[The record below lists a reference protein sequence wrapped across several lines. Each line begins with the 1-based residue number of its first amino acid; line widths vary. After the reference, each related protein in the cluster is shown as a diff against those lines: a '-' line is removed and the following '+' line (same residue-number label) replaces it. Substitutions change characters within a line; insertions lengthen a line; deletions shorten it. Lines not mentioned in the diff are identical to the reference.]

1 MRGDDIGQFN
11 KYLKDWAKNYTN
23 FKNNKEYQFQYNSK
37 KEYIDSILEQLNN
50 FDKKLTLKIKK
61 DIDVIIYNNKNT
73 DGLIA
78 ATIVCH
84 YLLTEGKKGLDDIN
98 FIKTGEGEANRIV
111 TSLKN
116 LYNGKKLNI
125 IILDLDIK
133 EYFYNEIKD
142 ITNNV
147 IVIDEHGIKELNNPL
162 AFTTKGLHATCAL
175 TWYSFYPKKEIPL
188 IVASIDVSDSKKYA
202 SFLSFTNFIAVFI
215 TYRYTSSPYVRKK
228 FEDKSIYLEL
238 WDIISD
244 NSSYALAIIA
254 GAYMDEVQENIKEQ
268 IAQNSVRKKFQGY
281 NVALLNYSDPVLTK
295 RVGRQMIDN
304 WRNQGNPVD
313 FAVLWGYEHNK
324 DSYRVQLIDDHHQTK
339 INMGD
344 LARKLG
350 GIGGSNK
357 GGGGHPHVGNFYW
370 KKDIFQLFK

>member
-11 KYLKDWAKNYTN
+11 KYIKNLSKN
-23 FKNNKEYQFQYNSK
+23 VNSIKNNREHQFEYNSK
-37 KEYIDSILEQLNN
+37 KEYIDSIKEQLNG
-50 FDKKLTLKIKK
+50 FEKVLTPKIKK
-61 DIDVIIYNNKNT
+61 DINVIIYNNKNT

-78 ATIVCH
+78 ATIVSH
-84 YLLTEGKKGLDDIN
+84 YLLTDGKKNLDEIN
-98 FIKTGEGEANRIV
+98 FIKTGEGEANRII

-116 LYNGKKLNI
+116 MYDGKKLNI

-133 EYFYNEIKD
+133 DFFYKEIKD
-142 ITNNV
+142 IVNNV
-147 IVIDEHGIKELNNPL
+147 IVIDEHGYKELNNPL
-162 AFTTKGLHATCAL
+162 AFTTKGLHSTCAL
-175 TWYSFYPKKEIPL
+175 TWYAFYPKKEIPL

-215 TYRYTSSPYVRKK
+215 TYRYTSSPYIQKK
-228 FEDKSIYLEL
+228 FNDKSIYPEL
-238 WDIISD
+238 WEIISD
-244 NSSYALAIIA
+244 DSSYLLSILA

-281 NVALLNYSDPVLTK
+281 NVAVLNYSDPVLTK

-304 WRNQGNPVD
+304 WRNMGQPVD
-313 FAVLWGYEHNK
+313 FAVLWAFEHNK
-324 DSYRVQLIDDHHQTK
+324 NQYRVQLIDDHHQTRV
-339 INMGD
+339 NMGD

-350 GIGGSNK
+350 AMGGSEK

-370 KKDIFQLFK
+370 KKDIFNLFK

>member
-11 KYLKDWAKNYTN
+11 KYIKNWSKN
-23 FKNNKEYQFQYNSK
+23 SKNLKNNKEYQYEYNSK
-37 KEYIDSILEQLNN
+37 KEYIESIKNQLGD
-50 FDKKLTLKIKK
+50 FDKKLTTKIKK
-61 DIDVIIYNNKNT
+61 DIDVIIYNSKNT

-84 YLLTEGKKGLDDIN
+84 YLLTEGKRSLDNIN
-98 FIKTGEGEANRIV
+98 FIRTGEGDVNRII

-116 LYNGKKLNI
+116 MYFDKKLNI

-133 EYFYNEIKD
+133 EYFYKEIQN
-142 ITNNV
+142 IVNNV
-147 IVIDEHGIKELNNPL
+147 IVIDEHGHKELDNPL
-162 AFTTKGLHATCAL
+162 AFTTKGMHSTCAL
-175 TWYSFYPKKEIPL
+175 TWYAFYPKKEIPL

-202 SFLSFTNFIAVFI
+202 NFLSFTNFIAVFI
-215 TYRYTSSPYVRKK
+215 TYRYTSSPYAKKK
-228 FEDKSIYLEL
+228 FDDKSIYLEL
-238 WDIISD
+238 WDVISD
-244 NSSYALAIIA
+244 DSSYGLSIIA

-281 NVALLNYSDPVLTK
+281 NVAVLNYSDPVLTK

-304 WRNQGNPVD
+304 WKSRNNPVD

-324 DSYRVQLIDDHHQTK
+324 DLYRVQLIDDHHQTRV
-339 INMGD
+339 NMGD

-350 GIGGSNK
+350 NMGGSNK